1 MRQKEKMNK
10 LTEKL
15 MTNSLLRALEPDQV
29 ETLSVIATQVRFGP
43 GESIFRQ
50 REFADGF
57 YLIEQGEV
65 SLEYEL
71 PGKIK
76 IPIQTIGP
84 GELLGLSWL
93 FEPYRWQFSA
103 TAISAVTANFFRAL
117 DIREQCAQDPKVG
130 YKLMEEVA
138 RVLTERLQATRHKL
152 LVFVERASDN
162 EDARQVG

>member
-1 MRQKEKMNK
+1 MPTK
-10 LTEKL
+10 KL
-15 MTNSLLRALEPDQV
+15 MTHSLFKALAPDQV
-29 ETLSVIATQVRFGP
+29 EALSVIATQVRFGL

-50 REFADGF
+50 REVADGF
-57 YLIEQGEV
+57 YLIDKGVV

-71 PGKIK
+71 PGKRK
-76 IPIQTIGP
+76 VEIQTIGP

-103 TAISAVTANFFRAL
+103 TAIKGVTANFFRAV
-117 DIREQCAQDPKVG
+117 DVREQCARDPKLG

-162 EDARQVG
+162 EDARQVC